1 MFQSFIPFPSAM
13 KGEYSTNPLAVSPFR
28 VVMAFNALLFIALHA
43 YLLRNLVKPD
53 LSREQFPHII
63 P

>member
-1 MFQSFIPFPSAM
+1 M